1 MQEADQ
7 LKLELQDIDKE
18 MKNTDDQITSLK
30 DKISRDEKQQEQL
43 TQASTTAKVTIRD
56 ILYYMM
62 CSWTV
67 LIIIITDLY
76 GAFRSKDTEALDAAQ
91 ED

>member
-1 MQEADQ
+1 MCRVVITVTAMQEADQ

-62 CSWTV
+62 CS
-67 LIIIITDLY
+67 
-76 GAFRSKDTEALDAAQ
+76 
-91 ED
+91 

>member
-62 CSWTV
+62 CS
-67 LIIIITDLY
+67 
-76 GAFRSKDTEALDAAQ
+76 
-91 ED
+91 

>member
-1 MQEADQ
+1 VCRVVITVTAMQEADQ

-62 CSWTV
+62 CS
-67 LIIIITDLY
+67 
-76 GAFRSKDTEALDAAQ
+76 
-91 ED
+91 